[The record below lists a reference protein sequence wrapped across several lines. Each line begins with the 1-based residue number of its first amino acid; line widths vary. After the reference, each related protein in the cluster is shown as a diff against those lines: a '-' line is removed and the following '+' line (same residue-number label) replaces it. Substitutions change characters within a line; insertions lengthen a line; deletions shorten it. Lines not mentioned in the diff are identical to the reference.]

1 MSHNSERKEECWE
14 TSCFPE
20 RLKELRERRRIS
32 RRVLA
37 DFCEIS
43 KSAVARYES
52 GEREP
57 TARTICRMADYFGV
71 SADYLLGREENF

>member
-1 MSHNSERKEECWE
+1 MNSEFPQRLRK
-14 TSCFPE
+14 
-20 RLKELRERRRIS
+20 LRERKQIS

-37 DFCEIS
+37 DFCELS
-43 KSAVARYES
+43 KSAVARYEK

-57 TARTICRMADYFGV
+57 AASTICRIADYFEV

>member
-1 MSHNSERKEECWE
+1 MSYNSERKKECWE
-14 TSCFPE
+14 TSCFPI

-43 KSAVARYES
+43 RSTVARYES

-57 TARTICRMADYFGV
+57 TAKTICRMADYFGV
-71 SADYLLGREENF
+71 SVDYLLGREKIF